1 MNQATG
7 TLYGIG
13 VGPGDPDL
21 IPVKAVKVLNRVDLI
36 FAASSTKNHHS
47 RAVEIA
53 RPHLPETARVR
64 MLSFPM
70 TKDPAARRESW
81 RRHAVTI
88 IAELRRG
95 RDAAFITL
103 GDCLT
108 YATYGYI
115 LQAIQELAPEI
126 RVVTIP
132 GITSYQAAAAR
143 INLPLVEGEQSLLVL
158 SGAEG
163 GDNLRQ
169 ACSCAENV
177 VIMKA
182 YRNTEDIVDAL
193 EEAGMLSASVA
204 VANLGMEDEKVIRDV
219 ASLARRRP
227 GYWTLVIA
235 KK

>member
-1 MNQATG
+1 MNQANG

-21 IPVKAVKVLNRVDLI
+21 IPVKAVKILNKVDLI
-36 FAASSTKNHHS
+36 FAASSTKNLHS
-47 RAVEIA
+47 RAVEIV
-53 RPHLPETARVR
+53 RPHLPETARVH

-70 TKDPAARRESW
+70 TKDPVQKQESW
-81 RRHAVTI
+81 RRHARTI
-88 IAELRRG
+88 IGELRRG
-95 RDAAFITL
+95 RNAAFITL

-115 LQAIQELAPEI
+115 LQAIREI
-126 RVVTIP
+126 SPATRVITIP

-143 INLPLVEGEQSLLVL
+143 INLPLVEGEQSLLVV

-163 GDNLRQ
+163 GDNLRR
-169 ACSCAENV
+169 ACACAENV
-177 VIMKA
+177 VILKA
-182 YRNTEDIVDAL
+182 YRNTTDILAAL
-193 EEAGMLSASVA
+193 EEAEMLPASVA
-204 VANLGMEDEKVIRDV
+204 ISNLGMADEKVIQDV
-219 ASLARRRP
+219 RELAELRP